1 MLPALED
8 VENPEIE
15 ESVLQWLGA
24 VYWPTRM
31 LGEKL
36 PDVSRLREVP
46 EMLEQHFVPWSDTLL
61 AEGKAQGLDE
71 GKVQGLEEGVEKG
84 RKELLLKQVRQRYG
98 DRTATEVALL
108 LDAVHSLAKLDE
120 IGLSVLTC
128 GTSEAFLARVRAL

>member
-1 MLPALED
+1 
-8 VENPEIE
+8 
-15 ESVLQWLGA
+15 
-24 VYWPTRM
+24 
-31 LGEKL
+31 
-36 PDVSRLREVP
+36 
-46 EMLEQHFVPWSDTLL
+46 MLEQHFVPSSDTLL
-61 AEGKAQGLDE
+61 AEGKVQGLEEGKVQGLEE

>member
-71 GKVQGLEEGVEKG
+71 GVEKG

>member
-1 MLPALED
+1 MLRALED
-8 VENPEIE
+8 VGNPEIE

-24 VYWPTRM
+24 VYWPTRI

-98 DRTATEVALL
+98 DRTATEVAML

-128 GTSEAFLARVRAL
+128 ATSEAFLARARAL